1 MCQLSY
7 QNIHYK
13 QASSRRG
20 NTLPN
25 GLVKYYQTVN
35 DKAISEYPPND
46 QDKIL
51 DSAFWTDQENISFL
65 TKKKQTKTIKKHFNK
80 KIGPKTTKL
89 FYFTKVL
96 FRVSFDFFFGDILQ
110 FVMLY
115 FVLSF
120 VVFTS

>member
-7 QNIHYK
+7 QKIHYK

-65 TKKKQTKTIKKHFNK
+65 TKKKNNK
-80 KIGPKTTKL
+80 QK
-89 FYFTKVL
+89 
-96 FRVSFDFFFGDILQ
+96 Q
-110 FVMLY
+110 
-115 FVLSF
+115 
-120 VVFTS
+120 

>member
-65 TKKKQTKTIKKHFNK
+65 TKKKTNK
-80 KIGPKTTKL
+80 NNKET
-89 FYFTKVL
+89 F
-96 FRVSFDFFFGDILQ
+96 
-110 FVMLY
+110 
-115 FVLSF
+115 
-120 VVFTS
+120 